1 MTNDIDITQ
10 PRECIYRE
18 FKGQP
23 GPCPRCGGPLRTSY
37 QTYMVI
43 TRRGNKTTD
52 SFMMGSNTLGWF
64 CENCP
69 TVVINPL
76 EVNDKLQYQLPH
88 WDIGDEFVVV
98 GLVNLDA
105 VPPERRHLLLGEEGN
120 PIPLIKFTN
129 ISNAQTPGRAAL
141 NRRPRVKGRF
151 R

>member
-1 MTNDIDITQ
+1 MTKDIDITQ

-18 FKGQP
+18 FKDQP
-23 GPCPRCGGPLRTSY
+23 GPCPHCGGPLRTSY

-52 SFMMGSNTLGWF
+52 SFMMGSGTLGWF

-69 TVVINPL
+69 TVVINPQ
-76 EVNDKLQYQLPH
+76 EVNGTLQYQLPH
-88 WDIGDEFVVV
+88 WDVGDEFVVA

-105 VPPERRHLLLGEEGN
+105 IPPERHHLPLGEEGN
-120 PIPLIKFTN
+120 PIPLIEFTN
-129 ISNAQTPGRAAL
+129 ISDARTPGQPVSK
-141 NRRPRVKGRF
+141 RRPRVKGRF